1 MGMESL
7 QFPQWDTDLELPERC
22 AHLLSGLEAWIK
34 SSTLRELAAGWGGE
48 LPSNLVAAELFGWYD
63 EFSARHWDR
72 RGGRE
77 RNEASSVELTPIQAK
92 TAVDAAEVLG
102 LVGSRRPER
111 SEYDFMLILGGLIRG
126 CLTRPRYARELV
138 DSGIKVRSIT
148 ALGGFRP
155 LRGDELALAEVMNV
169 AAHNEFQAMIA
180 GLKAAFPELGQELIE
195 TSVAG
200 EERNSDWAIASF
212 GDGEQTVIAAPSR
225 EPAERRANTADTF
238 AWWAERISEMRG
250 KHILLVTNPI
260 YVPYQSAVAIENL
273 GIPFDVT
280 VEMTGISASAADLG
294 AETQPFG
301 PANYLQEIRSAIR
314 GYRSLYDKVGRL
326 ADGTE

>member
-1 MGMESL
+1 
-7 QFPQWDTDLELPERC
+7 
-22 AHLLSGLEAWIK
+22 
-34 SSTLRELAAGWGGE
+34 
-48 LPSNLVAAELFGWYD
+48 
-63 EFSARHWDR
+63 
-72 RGGRE
+72 
-77 RNEASSVELTPIQAK
+77 
-92 TAVDAAEVLG
+92 
-102 LVGSRRPER
+102 
-111 SEYDFMLILGGLIRG
+111 
-126 CLTRPRYARELV
+126 
-138 DSGIKVRSIT
+138 
-148 ALGGFRP
+148 
-155 LRGDELALAEVMNV
+155 
-169 AAHNEFQAMIA
+169 MIA